1 MRRLLRQLAE
11 IWTGEKTLLEL
22 LEWRRCGGVHFSRGY
37 GNTFFRDEVS
47 PRDNVKDG
55 GNVENARIGCDVSN
69 IDSTFKESGKG
80 NDHCIALFASVRVR
94 HLGFPSIYLCYLP
107 SRFFL
112 SSPSSASLTGSR
124 LTYILAT
131 CGRGR
136 GPGRNHLNKR
146 ASMACSH
153 ISGSDDGGSATARVH
168 KRSTS
173 PENATTQHYRSHSKR
188 TVSEVMGSVHVIK
201 VRIECR

>member
-11 IWTGEKTLLEL
+11 IWTGEKTLHEL

-131 CGRGR
+131 CGCGR

-146 ASMACSH
+146 AWHVVTSL
-153 ISGSDDGGSATARVH
+153 AR
-168 KRSTS
+168 
-173 PENATTQHYRSHSKR
+173 TTEEVRRRVFTNDQHLPR
-188 TVSEVMGSVHVIK
+188 TQQRNTTD
-201 VRIECR
+201 RIQNER